1 MKSQMT
7 EEEIVKG
14 CQAGKERCQKMLY
27 DRFSSLVM
35 GISMRYAKN
44 RDDAQDIFQDVFV
57 RVFVSIKHFKFL
69 GSFEGWVRKIAVNSA
84 VSWYRQEVKEKTVDI
99 DMEADIPDVMVDEE
113 LPFTEGDLLGLIQ
126 ELPSGYRM
134 VFNLFAIEGYKHE
147 EIAEM
152 LGCSVG
158 TSRSQYFKAKK
169 SLKKR
174 IVEKYKQ
181 VEI

>member
-1 MKSQMT
+1 M
-7 EEEIVKG
+7 EEE
-14 CQAGKERCQKMLY
+14 
-27 DRFSSLVM
+27 
-35 GISMRYAKN
+35 
-44 RDDAQDIFQDVFV
+44 
-57 RVFVSIKHFKFL
+57 
-69 GSFEGWVRKIAVNSA
+69 
-84 VSWYRQEVKEKTVDI
+84 
-99 DMEADIPDVMVDEE
+99 IPDVMVDEE
-113 LPFTEGDLLGLIQ
+113 IPFSEGDLLEMVQ

-181 VEI
+181 DEI